1 MLGGRDPIC
10 HPGNQALF
18 RALDLSILSSL
29 VGLPLHVHAEGL
41 RGTGK
46 TTIMRSVRR
55 RLPRIRRIKGC
66 VFNCLPW
73 APHCPQHRELTPNEV
88 RDIGTEWVPMP
99 FKEIS
104 HSAKVGT
111 VAGSIDLA
119 RIADRGCPEAAL
131 LPGTL
136 PQAHRGIIFVD
147 EVNRLA
153 DTAPELADILLD
165 VMGTKPGRLQVEET
179 GLPSVDLPIT
189 VSVWAASN
197 PDEDPGPLE
206 DIRKQLSDRFDFVI
220 AMERPSAVDTVRDIL
235 RSSRER
241 HLALA
246 EVPAWA
252 VADGEAP
259 RFAGGAEQSGPGRP
273 SAEVDGAG
281 DPAEVPVADPGGVV
295 GEAAAD
301 PVTKEARPAA
311 GRARAHPSLEDWV
324 RLAEAVR
331 CVECPGPVDELV
343 ASLYVDFGLE
353 SLRGVEAIHHGA
365 RMNCVLE
372 GREVISFG
380 DIAAVAPGALQHR
393 LDVATFARVMDYLTQ
408 RARAQDGLDAEAATH
423 QAEPT
428 ARDGQ
433 AASSGA
439 ASPAGASGSTA
450 AASPGAQSP
459 AAPDRAA
466 APPDGASGPD
476 GSGSQQW
483 REPGLGWPSLW
494 SIFGRRQRVPEA
506 GAAPGQGRPGQPAS
520 APDPSDGSGGRE
532 DGAASGSAPGRTGQ
546 EGQGVQGERQRE
558 RDDPAVAPPHTARPL
573 AEILREMELG
583 GLDPP
588 LPRLP

>member
-1 MLGGRDPIC
+1 MFGGVDPIR
-10 HPGNQALF
+10 HAGNQALF
-18 RALDLSILSSL
+18 RALDLSILSTL
-29 VGLPLHVHAEGL
+29 IGLPLHVHAEGL

-46 TTIMRSVRR
+46 TTIMRSVKR
-55 RLPRIRRIKGC
+55 RLPRIQRIKGC

-73 APHCPQHRELTPNEV
+73 APHCPHHRGLTAAEV
-88 RDIGTEWVPMP
+88 RVIGTEWVPMP

-119 RIADRGCPEAAL
+119 RIADRGRPEVAL

-179 GLPSVDLPIT
+179 GLPSVDLPIS

-252 VADGEAP
+252 AADGEA
-259 RFAGGAEQSGPGRP
+259 AGGVEVATGTGRVNAAAATGVGDAAGASVAEPAAEQ
-273 SAEVDGAG
+273 AQ
-281 DPAEVPVADPGGVV
+281 PATGL
-295 GEAAAD
+295 
-301 PVTKEARPAA
+301 ARPQ
-311 GRARAHPSLEDWV
+311 PSLGDWA

-331 CVECPGPVDELV
+331 CVECPAAVDELI
-343 ASLYVDFGLE
+343 ASLYIDFGLE

-372 GREVISFG
+372 GRGVITFG

-393 LDVATFARVMDYLTQ
+393 LDVSTFARVIDHLAQM
-408 RARAQDGLDAEAATH
+408 ARAQDGLDAEAA
-423 QAEPT
+423 ARE
-428 ARDGQ
+428 ADAGGRDGSG
-433 AASSGA
+433 AEAGA
-439 ASPAGASGSTA
+439 ASPGGASGA
-450 AASPGAQSP
+450 AAAGPAGAQRTG
-459 AAPDRAA
+459 APERDS
-466 APPDGASGPD
+466 APPDGCP
-476 GSGSQQW
+476 GSGGPGDPRW
-483 REPGLGWPSLW
+483 REPASGWQSLW
-494 SIFGRRQRVPEA
+494 SRFGRRQRVSEA
-506 GAAPGQGRPGQPAS
+506 GAAPGQGRSGQAAS
-520 APDPSDGSGGRE
+520 GKGLDEGLGGRE
-532 DGAASGSAPGRTGQ
+532 GGAASGSASSRS
-546 EGQGVQGERQRE
+546 GQGGQGGPGERQRE
-558 RDDPAVAPPHTARPL
+558 RDDPAVAPLHAARPL

-583 GLDPP
+583 GLEPP
-588 LPRLP
+588 FPRVP